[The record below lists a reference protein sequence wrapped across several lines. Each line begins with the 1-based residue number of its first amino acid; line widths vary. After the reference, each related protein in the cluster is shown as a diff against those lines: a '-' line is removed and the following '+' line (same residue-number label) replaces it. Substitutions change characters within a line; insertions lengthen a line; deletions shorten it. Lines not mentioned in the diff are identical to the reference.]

1 MEHLQIHV
9 LPSYEQINEEKTEY
23 ISALVNRVYEIA
35 EKGLWKQGMYRT
47 TAREIADLINKEEL
61 IVAEKNNT
69 VIGCVHMQKLDDETA
84 VLGMLAVD
92 DRYQKNGIGRQIMTY
107 AEELCRKAN
116 IKKLKLELLVPT
128 QGTHPTKVF
137 LDQWYRRLGFEVI
150 HVETVAEVF
159 PRLIEMLQVPC
170 QFLIFE
176 KRL

>member
-92 DRYQKNGIGRQIMTY
+92 DRYQQNGIGRQIMTY
-107 AEELCRKAN
+107 AEEMCRKAN
-116 IKKLKLELLVPT
+116 IKKIKLELLVPI

-137 LDQWYRRLGFEVI
+137 LDQWYRRLGFEVTR
-150 HVETVAEVF
+150 VETVAEVF